1 MPCQPVPLTRPW
13 DALLATCARMPFE
26 PHDIAAQLD
35 ARGRYEVPLDEEFA
49 FTIKL
54 FHYTSQ
60 QHTRGSTWHER
71 LELFV
76 PLDGRTLFRM
86 GDRDVDLRAADL
98 LVVDNLKLHQV
109 VDFSGFDTR
118 AVVVS
123 FRPEFVYSLGSPS
136 HDYAFLMPFYARPER
151 RARVLPLAEHP
162 EAARALE
169 QLIACRFEEPDG
181 ALQRAG
187 CKAFLLELLF
197 QIARRF
203 RVSNLEQWE
212 FLRQQQRTLRLKP
225 FFEHVREHYADKLT
239 VADAASLAGMSQP
252 QFMKTFKK
260 VAGVTLVAYLN
271 HVRLA
276 NGSRLI
282 RETSLTIA
290 EIASAVGFSDQSYF
304 DKRFKRAFGRTPME
318 FRVGSQRSKSS
329 KSSTA
334 GS

>member
-1 MPCQPVPLTRPW
+1 MPRRPSAPTRPW
-13 DALLATCARMPFE
+13 DALLATCARVPFE

-35 ARGRYEVPLDEEFA
+35 ARGRYDVPLDAEFP

-54 FHYTSQ
+54 FHYTSR

-86 GDRDVDLRAADL
+86 GDQDVELGAGDL
-98 LVVDNLKLHQV
+98 LVVDNLKLHHV
-109 VDFSGFDTR
+109 VDFPGFDTR

-123 FRPEFVYSLGSPS
+123 FRPGFVYSLGSPA

-151 RARVLPLAEHP
+151 RARVLPLTDHG
-162 EAARALE
+162 EAARALSH
-169 QLIACRFEEPDG
+169 LIACRFEEPDG
-181 ALQRAG
+181 PLQRAG
-187 CKAFLLELLF
+187 CRAFLLELLF
-197 QIARRF
+197 QIARRV
-203 RVSNLEQWE
+203 RVTEVEQWE

-225 FFEHVREHYADKLT
+225 LFDHVREHYADKLS
-239 VADAASLAGMSQP
+239 VADAAGIVGMGLP

-260 VAGVTLVAYLN
+260 VAGVTLVAYLS
-271 HVRLA
+271 HVRLT
-276 NGSRLI
+276 NGSRLL
-282 RETSLTIA
+282 RETGLTVA
-290 EIASAVGFSDQSYF
+290 EIACAVGFSDQSYF

-318 FRVGSQRSKSS
+318 LRMGSARSQSS
-329 KSSTA
+329 RDSTR